1 MLCVAFNN
9 GGSDSIRYWDVSNVT
24 DMGQTFSFC
33 TLFNQPIGDWTT
45 SSLSLANNTFDST
58 VNFNQ
63 DLGNWDMSNV
73 TNINEMF
80 ANTTSFNNNNSPSI
94 SGWTF
99 SSLIDMSRC
108 FYNSAAFNQPINN
121 WERAVSTLSD
131 VTASTSMF
139 ENSTLFNQNISD
151 WDMNNNTDMSGM
163 FKNSV
168 FNNNSITGITDWNV
182 NSLTNMSSMF
192 ENSPF
197 NQPLTGWNVSNVT
210 LMNQAFNNCGLS
222 TLNYSNILI
231 YWSNLP
237 ELQPSIVMGATGL
250 NYTTSTAGKSRA
262 LLTRP
267 NQILAIS
274 NCVNNGSGLI
284 RVTSTA
290 QTLVTGNKV
299 TIDGVLGATQA
310 NGSWI
315 VTVINATTIDLQG
328 STFFNPY
335 ISGGGLRTGCGWTIV
350 GDTGV

>member
-1 MLCVAFNN
+1 MILSTHGIVSSISGIDADWLAYYNRVIAA
-9 GGSDSIRYWDVSNVT
+9 GGSLSTTEQNATKTLVADLKTAGIWSSMKAIYPMVGASAAACAQNLKSSSFT
-24 DMGQTFSFC
+24 GTF
-33 TLFNQPIGDWTT
+33 T
-45 SSLSLANNTFDST
+45 
-58 VNFNQ
+58 
-63 DLGNWDMSNV
+63 
-73 TNINEMF
+73 
-80 ANTTSFNNNNSPSI
+80 

-267 NQILAIS
+267 NQLLAIS

-284 RVTSTA
+284 RVTSAA

-299 TIDGVLGATQA
+299 TIGGVLGATQA